1 MLYRM
6 FNHLC
11 QQYKV
16 YVYLRHG
23 LWVTLHKMF
32 QYLCISLHVLWLTS
46 KESIPSPESSSSS
59 AGLGACF
66 GVISW
71 YTSLGLRL
79 RSSRSNGSCA
89 NRKGDIS
96 FITDWNTNR
105 IKLKL
110 LFGFKMEC
118 FRGGCGS
125 HRYQFGSI
133 NVLST
138 GALNRQSHA
147 GKRRSSYNRV

>member
-1 MLYRM
+1 MLHRI

-11 QQYKV
+11 KQYKV
-16 YVYLRHG
+16 YIYLRHG
-23 LWVTLHKMF
+23 LWVTGEMVK
-32 QYLCISLHVLWLTS
+32 YLCISLHVLWLTS

-66 GVISW
+66 GVNSW

-110 LFGFKMEC
+110 SVMRIKLKIHDNLF
-118 FRGGCGS
+118 
-125 HRYQFGSI
+125 Q
-133 NVLST
+133 VLS
-138 GALNRQSHA
+138 GVSACYIYHIF
-147 GKRRSSYNRV
+147 

>member
-59 AGLGACF
+59 AGLEACF

-110 LFGFKMEC
+110 SMMRIKLKIHDNLF
-118 FRGGCGS
+118 
-125 HRYQFGSI
+125 Q
-133 NVLST
+133 VLSGVST
-138 GALNRQSHA
+138 FYIFNIF
-147 GKRRSSYNRV
+147 

>member
-1 MLYRM
+1 M
-6 FNHLC
+6 
-11 QQYKV
+11 
-16 YVYLRHG
+16 RHG

-110 LFGFKMEC
+110 SMMRIKLKIHDNLF
-118 FRGGCGS
+118 
-125 HRYQFGSI
+125 Q
-133 NVLST
+133 VLSGVSACYIFYIFIRLYAREFTCSIALAFDDT
-138 GALNRQSHA
+138 GVLVVL
-147 GKRRSSYNRV
+147 YL

>member
-1 MLYRM
+1 M
-6 FNHLC
+6 
-11 QQYKV
+11 
-16 YVYLRHG
+16 RHG

-110 LFGFKMEC
+110 SMMRIKLKIHDNLF
-118 FRGGCGS
+118 
-125 HRYQFGSI
+125 Q
-133 NVLST
+133 VLSGVDILYLSYFLKLYAREFTCSIALVFDDT
-138 GALNRQSHA
+138 GVLVVL
-147 GKRRSSYNRV
+147 YL

>member
-1 MLYRM
+1 MLCCKL
-6 FNHLC
+6 NHLC
-11 QQYKV
+11 KQYKV
-16 YVYLRHG
+16 YVYLGHE
-23 LWVTLHKMF
+23 LWMTMHITV
-32 QYLCISLHVLWLTS
+32 QYLCFSLHVLWLTS
-46 KESIPSPESSSSS
+46 NESIPSPESSSSS

-105 IKLKL
+105 MKLKLSVMRIKLKIL
-110 LFGFKMEC
+110 DV
-118 FRGGCGS
+118 R
-125 HRYQFGSI
+125 R
-133 NVLST
+133 LS
-138 GALNRQSHA
+138 ACYIFHI
-147 GKRRSSYNRV
+147 

>member
-6 FNHLC
+6 FNHFC

-16 YVYLRHG
+16 YVYLRHK

-96 FITDWNTNR
+96 FITDWNTNIIKLKLSMMR
-105 IKLKL
+105 IKLKIHDN
-110 LFGFKMEC
+110 LF
-118 FRGGCGS
+118 
-125 HRYQFGSI
+125 Q
-133 NVLST
+133 VLSGVST
-138 GALNRQSHA
+138 FYIFHIF
-147 GKRRSSYNRV
+147 

>member
-1 MLYRM
+1 M
-6 FNHLC
+6 FICVIGYEWL
-11 QQYKV
+11 V
-16 YVYLRHG
+16 
-23 LWVTLHKMF
+23 KMVK
-32 QYLCISLHVLWLTS
+32 YLCIYLHVLWLTS

-110 LFGFKMEC
+110 SKMRIKLKIDISGVKRCVGMLYLSYFLKLYAREFTC
-118 FRGGCGS
+118 
-125 HRYQFGSI
+125 SI
-133 NVLST
+133 ALAFDDTGVLVV
-138 GALNRQSHA
+138 L
-147 GKRRSSYNRV
+147 YL